1 MKKNIRYNIDDHHH
15 GLFIKEARLRK
26 NYRITALS
34 DGICSPSYLSK
45 IEAGV
50 TIPAL
55 DIFEA
60 LAERL
65 GVKFPAKQCNGLIK
79 TFRQLIYE
87 DRTNEIDGY
96 LDGDSLHD
104 YEKQLGQFFQAV
116 LVKNYEQALSL
127 KKLIDQ
133 YLHHL
138 NAAEEQ
144 FYMLFTGIY
153 SFGNFEW
160 ERGRKYFKRSLDLM
174 FQLQIDDPY
183 LYFQLAK
190 YYFRTQNV
198 SLGFAF
204 LERAV
209 SEFKILYAKNWVFR
223 CGVLKGRE
231 YIKNNEIENAKI
243 VLDFLKKIVSSDQS
257 QLEWSDIFNIQALIY
272 EHQAKHI
279 KADNYFNN
287 SILPRTEVVKADY
300 LIDAIKYYSNNHKTN
315 QLLKLVERVN
325 LENLSKNN
333 RILIDFYYLKAT
345 NVDPDDF
352 EMFLRKEALPYAIK
366 TLNAQE
372 VTMYTKELTG
382 IFREKRRHKKAAE
395 TYYKWEKFRDGIE
408 QNGIIQ

>member
-26 NYRITALS
+26 NYRVTALS
-34 DGICSPSYLSK
+34 NGICSPSYLSK

-60 LAERL
+60 LAKRL
-65 GVKFPAKQCNGLIK
+65 DVKFPTKQCNGLIK

-87 DRTNEIDGY
+87 NRINEIDGY

-116 LVKNYEQALSL
+116 LVKDYEQALSL

-133 YLHHL
+133 YAHHL

-153 SFGNFEW
+153 SFKNFEW

-174 FQLQIDDPY
+174 LLLQIDDPY

-190 YYFRTQNV
+190 YYFRTQNM

-204 LERAV
+204 IERAIG
-209 SEFKILYAKNWVFR
+209 EFKILYAKDWVFR

-243 VLDFLKKIVSSDQS
+243 TLAFLKRIVNSDRS
-257 QLEWSDIFNIQALIY
+257 QLEWSDIFNIEALIY
-272 EHQAKHI
+272 EYQAKHV
-279 KADNYFNN
+279 KADIYFNN
-287 SILPRTEVVKADY
+287 SILPRTEVVKTDY
-300 LIDAIKYYSNNHKTN
+300 LIDAIKYYYYNHKTS
-315 QLLKLVERVN
+315 QVLKLVERVN
-325 LENLSKNN
+325 LESLNKNN
-333 RILIDFYYLKAT
+333 RILVDFYYLKAT
-345 NVDPDDF
+345 NIDLDDF
-352 EMFLRKEALPYAIK
+352 EIFLRKEALPYAIK

-372 VTMYTKELTG
+372 VTMYTKELTE
-382 IFREKRRHKKAAE
+382 IFREKKRHKKAVEA
-395 TYYKWEKFRDGIE
+395 YYKWEKFRDGIE